1 MTTSGSVDFSM
12 QRDDI
17 ITFALKKISVLP
29 TGGTATTNQKA
40 DAATELN
47 MMVKHMQIDGL
58 QLWTKKQGFMFLAAD
73 QSVYQLGGSSYDHA
87 TNSYVKTQLS
97 ADAAASATS
106 LSVDSI
112 TGISNADQIGIVLDD
127 GTLHWDVV
135 NGAPSG
141 TTITLT
147 TGLASA
153 ASTDAYVFAYTSNI
167 TKPLRIY
174 SMHRRNTSGT
184 DADLTPVSLDEY
196 NDLANKASDGKVT
209 EFAVRQDNL
218 FTEVYAWP
226 ETDDV
231 SDVVMFWYQRPFED
245 FDASTDTPDLPQE
258 WYLTLGYM
266 LAMHLAITYGV
277 PDRIRSEVRNMA
289 LSLNIDIESW
299 DQEDASIYF
308 QPDIMGHD

>member
-1 MTTSGSVDFSM
+1 MATSGSVDFSM
-12 QRDDI
+12 QRDDV
-17 ITFALKKISVLP
+17 ITFALKKIGILP

-47 MMVKHMQIDGL
+47 MIVKHMEVAGL
-58 QLWTKKQGFMFLAAD
+58 QLWAKKQGFLFLQAD
-73 QSVYQLGGSSYDHA
+73 TAVYQLGGSAYDKA
-87 TNSYVKTQLS
+87 TNSYAKTTLS

-106 LSVDSI
+106 LSVASI

-141 TTITLT
+141 TTVTLT

-153 ASTDAYVFAYTSNI
+153 ASSGAYVFAYTNNI
-167 TKPLRIY
+167 TKPLRVY
-174 SMHRRNTSGT
+174 SAHRRDTSGIDT
-184 DADLTPVSLDEY
+184 ELVMSSLDEY
-196 NDLANKASDGKVT
+196 NDLSNKTSDGTVT
-209 EFAVRQDNL
+209 QLAVRPDNAY
-218 FTEVYAWP
+218 TEMYVWP
-226 ETDDV
+226 EPDDV
-231 SDVVMFWYQRPFED
+231 SDVIMFWYQRPFED

-289 LSLNIDIESW
+289 MLLEIDIESW
-299 DQEDASIYF
+299 DQEDASIYL
-308 QPDIMGHD
+308 QPDLGPR